1 MVLLIDRSNHAVVA
15 RENARRVNAAVT
27 RSGSLQGPNSTVECL
42 GRTCRHSTRN
52 HPQWPPVVNEKSS
65 EVPECDV
72 SPCCCA
78 WSSRSR
84 SFPRSVRVS
93 TAFLPIGPN
102 ALPQYEKRVQ
112 FLTAGIKRDAFI
124 ISRVTL
130 AVGDLTDDFQKLS
143 AIQKAVTAS
152 RKRTCARDETAGEHA
167 HVDRAQEDDRQLED
181 GRRQAQQGSG
191 IQREL
196 FQQLSDARGE
206 RQNLVDLLNR
216 VQIMNADL
224 EAAMVDA
231 LGSTFDYMASGG
243 K

>member
-1 MVLLIDRSNHAVVA
+1 MRRVAVLLCVVFAMPLVSQERPA
-15 RENARRVNAAVT
+15 RIHRF
-27 RSGSLQGPNSTVECL
+27 
-42 GRTCRHSTRN
+42 
-52 HPQWPPVVNEKSS
+52 PP
-65 EVPECDV
+65 DW
-72 SPCCCA
+72 A
-78 WSSRSR
+78 
-84 SFPRSVRVS
+84 
-93 TAFLPIGPN
+93 N

-112 FLTAGIKRDAFI
+112 LLTAGIKRDAFI

-130 AVGDLTDDFQKLS
+130 AVGDLSDDFQKLS
-143 AIQKAVTAS
+143 AIQKAFDRIEEANLRAGQDPQASMRTLTAL
-152 RKRTCARDETAGEHA
+152 KKMT
-167 HVDRAQEDDRQLED
+167 DRLED
-181 GRRQAQQGSG
+181 GRRQGTMADLADLQRFISHQGSG

-224 EAAMVDA
+224 EAAMVEA